1 MRWFASCFGF
11 LYRRWRGDVVQ
22 EYPLQ
27 AEEAASFEEA
37 AEIEEEVDE
46 DIESKRKQRWKWQ
59 TSL

>member
-1 MRWFASCFGF
+1 M
-11 LYRRWRGDVVQ
+11 Q

-27 AEEAASFEEA
+27 AAEAASFEEA

>member
-1 MRWFASCFGF
+1 M
-11 LYRRWRGDVVQ
+11 Q

-46 DIESKRKQRWKWQ
+46 DIEEQAEAELEAADEPLEEGPPQ
-59 TSL
+59 NIVLIF